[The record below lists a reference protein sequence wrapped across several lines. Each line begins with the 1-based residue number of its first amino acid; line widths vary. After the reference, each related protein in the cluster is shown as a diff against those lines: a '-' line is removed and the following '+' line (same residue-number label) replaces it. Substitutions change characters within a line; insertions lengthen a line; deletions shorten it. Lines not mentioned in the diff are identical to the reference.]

1 VVARQLF
8 KRWNARTNPVRS
20 AAATS
25 GTRQARLAA
34 SRFLNDR
41 SEVQRAFALADQL
54 GSVNAAATQL
64 GTTQGSVVL

>member
-1 VVARQLF
+1 VGWQ
-8 KRWNARTNPVRS
+8 P
-20 AAATS
+20 
-25 GTRQARLAA
+25 

-41 SEVQRAFALADQL
+41 SEAQRAFALADQL